1 VALLLVRYGGA
12 QRRIAMQIHSL
23 MIENP
28 ITVSDRTSVQE
39 AIHLMEENAIRHLP
53 VVNRS
58 QRLVGWVTLGDMKQG
73 LLPAVVTGLSV
84 ADLMLREPITIYP
97 DADLET
103 AARIIFEKKIGG
115 MPVVDGDNKVI
126 GVITVTDILGAFIKI
141 MGILSNGLRLDI
153 DVGDKSDGFEDV
165 SRIIHEK
172 GGEIVSVGI
181 APDNSE
187 SKVYYFRLKKCSEG
201 PILKAL
207 KKSGYK
213 VLSSEK

>member
-1 VALLLVRYGGA
+1 M
-12 QRRIAMQIHSL
+12 RIQSL
-23 MIENP
+23 MIEHP

-39 AIHLMEENAIRHLP
+39 AIHLMEENGIRHLP
-53 VVNRS
+53 VVNRL

-84 ADLMLREPITIYP
+84 ADLMVREPITINP
-97 DADLET
+97 DADVET

-115 MPVVDGDNKVI
+115 MPVVNGDNRVI

-141 MGILSNGLRLDI
+141 MGILSNGLRLDV
-153 DVGDKSDGFEDV
+153 DVGDKPDGFEDV

-181 APDNSE
+181 SPDSSE
-187 SKVYYFRLKKCSEG
+187 SKVYFFRLKKLDEE
-201 PILKAL
+201 PIVKAL
-207 KKSGYK
+207 EKAGYR
-213 VLSSEK
+213 VLASQK

>member
-1 VALLLVRYGGA
+1 M
-12 QRRIAMQIHSL
+12 RIESL
-23 MIENP
+23 MIKDP

-39 AIHLMEENAIRHLP
+39 AIHVMEENGIRHLP

-84 ADLMLREPITIYP
+84 ADLMIQEPFTIEAQ
-97 DADLET
+97 ADVET

-115 MPVVDGDNKVI
+115 LPVVDGENRVI

-141 MGILSNGLRLDI
+141 MGILSNGLTLDI
-153 DVGDKSDGFEDV
+153 DGGDKPDAFEDV

-181 APDNSE
+181 SPDSSE
-187 SKVYYFRLKKCSEG
+187 TKNKVYYFRLKKRAEG
-201 PILKAL
+201 PIVKAL
-207 KKSGYK
+207 NKAGYK
-213 VLSSEK
+213 VLGSEK